1 MSGNQNAREIPISR
15 LPAANQLVGEEIIA
29 IVQDGVTKHVK
40 IKLFNMV
47 VDKEV
52 LGLDRVDNTSDADK
66 PISTKQQ
73 QALNDKA
80 DKDHQHSIPDV
91 NGLED
96 ALFNKA
102 NRTHGHDIPD
112 IAGLEDAL
120 ATRPTTTEVNTLIE
134 QAALGIDT
142 SLFVTN
148 SVTEW

>member
-91 NGLED
+91 NGLEN

-120 ATRPTTTEVNTLIE
+120 ADRPTITEVNTLIE
-134 QAALGIDT
+134 HATLGIDT

-148 SVTEW
+148 PVTEW

>member
-15 LPAANQLVGEEIIA
+15 LPTADQLVGEEIIA

-47 VDKEV
+47 VDKQA
-52 LGLDRVDNTSDADK
+52 LGLDRVDNTPDADK

-73 QALNDKA
+73 QALNEKA
-80 DKDHQHSIPDV
+80 DKVHTHEIQDV

-120 ATRPTTTEVNTLIE
+120 AARPTTTEVSTLIE
-134 QAALGIDT
+134 QATLGIDT

-148 SVTEW
+148 PVTEW